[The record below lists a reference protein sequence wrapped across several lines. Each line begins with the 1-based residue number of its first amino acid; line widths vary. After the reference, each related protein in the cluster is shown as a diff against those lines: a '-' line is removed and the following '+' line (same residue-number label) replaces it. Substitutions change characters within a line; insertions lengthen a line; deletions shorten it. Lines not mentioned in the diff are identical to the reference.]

1 MQALLFFGYVA
12 GQPACATENVDC
24 GQRML
29 TTRVDKTILVVED
42 DLDVRALLRMFLER
56 AGYAVVT
63 ADDGEDGLRAYK
75 KHQSSIVL
83 LLTDMTMPKMNGMDL
98 ADRVLQLDSH
108 LPVLFMSGGG
118 PRAGFHSGYLAK
130 PFKSVDLVGRVAQ
143 ALGASDHRPAAI

>member
-1 MQALLFFGYVA
+1 MQPLLFIGSEA
-12 GQPACATENVDC
+12 GQAACATENVDC

-42 DLDVRALLRMFLER
+42 DLDVRALVRMFLER

-63 ADDGEDGLRAYK
+63 AHDGEDGLRVYK
-75 KHQSSIVL
+75 KHQSNIVL

-98 ADRVLQLDSH
+98 ADRVLELDSH

-118 PRAGFHSGYLAK
+118 PRAGLHPGCLAK

-143 ALGASDHRPAAI
+143 VLDASDHQQAAI